1 VCNERLLIFANG
13 GSTPREDHITVIN
26 EQLLNQG
33 FAAVKRPERKSPEAK
48 HVVNVSAGTVAL
60 AVNRMSLLGQRDA
73 AVESKMIG
81 WVVESLNSS
90 ASHYFRSSGRQEIGR
105 VTEIVSGTRDRFL

>member
-1 VCNERLLIFANG
+1 LIIANG
-13 GSTPREDHITVIN
+13 GSTPQEDPFALIN

-60 AVNRMSLLGQRDA
+60 AVNRMSLPLSRE
-73 AVESKMIG
+73 VIG
-81 WVVESLNSS
+81 RAVESLNSA
-90 ASHYFRSSGRQEIGR
+90 ASHYFRSPRRQEIRR

>member
-1 VCNERLLIFANG
+1 LIIASG
-13 GSTPREDHITVIN
+13 GSTPQEDPLALIN

-33 FAAVKRPERKSPEAK
+33 FAAVKRLERKSPEAK

-60 AVNRMSLLGQRDA
+60 AVNRMSLPLSRE
-73 AVESKMIG
+73 VIG
-81 WVVESLNSS
+81 RAVESLNSA
-90 ASHYFRSSGRQEIGR
+90 ASYCFRSPGRQEIRR